1 MPRFSPEL
9 RPLPASELT
18 GPAGEVEAADEEA
31 ADKGASTANASGP
44 ILGAQ
49 AKIIPTNARLER
61 KNLIVVISV

>member
-18 GPAGEVEAADEEA
+18 GPAGEAEAAEEEA
-31 ADKGASTANASGP
+31 ADKAASTANASGP

-49 AKIIPTNARLER
+49 AMIIHTNASLER
-61 KNLIVVISV
+61 KNLIVVNSV